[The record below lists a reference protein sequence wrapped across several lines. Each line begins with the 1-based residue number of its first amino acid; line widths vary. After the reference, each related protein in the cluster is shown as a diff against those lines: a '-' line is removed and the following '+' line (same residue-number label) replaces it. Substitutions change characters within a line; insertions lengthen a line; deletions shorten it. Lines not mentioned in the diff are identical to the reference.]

1 MCPMNLHCTP
11 HNHCWVLNRPKTSQN
26 IYSRSPFWILTI
38 AGGLIMLQFFGVP
51 DAPWQ
56 SVIWCQ
62 ACWKGDRRS
71 CLVVGLAG
79 TFIMLR
85 FMGNARHAIDSLH
98 HYMIHT
104 IRSSPKKM
112 SNTCPVF
119 DMGTSPKC
127 LLS

>member
-1 MCPMNLHCTP
+1 
-11 HNHCWVLNRPKTSQN
+11 
-26 IYSRSPFWILTI
+26 
-38 AGGLIMLQFFGVP
+38 MLQFFGVP

-71 CLVVGLAG
+71 CPVVGLAG

>member
-1 MCPMNLHCTP
+1 
-11 HNHCWVLNRPKTSQN
+11 
-26 IYSRSPFWILTI
+26 
-38 AGGLIMLQFFGVP
+38 MLQFFGVP

-56 SVIWCQ
+56 PVIWCQ

-79 TFIMLR
+79 TFIMLL
-85 FMGNARHAIDSLH
+85 FTGNARHAIDSLH
-98 HYMIHT
+98 HYMIRT

-119 DMGTSPKC
+119 DMGTTPKC